1 MFGQRLSKITRNA
14 INKTVHLTSVPKLNG
29 GLNTTHDK
37 TVIGDNQLSDALNV
51 WWRHGALRSRPGFSV
66 DTVLATG
73 SAPDEV
79 AFWEFVGAKAS
90 YIKTGNAST
99 LRFYFNGQQYSA
111 MAGSSVPIVV
121 QHEGNIYAFLS
132 SIKKCDGANVDTV
145 SPTRPT
151 VLLNGKPSLTA
162 DNLNGSAFVG
172 YNRLTGNY
180 KAKYTSDGQ
189 GAIYSLPAAADG
201 DITAT
206 YTDEDGNTHTLT
218 VSSGS
223 TASSD
228 YITINIGGTQKNVF
242 LFTNTNRT
250 IFYYGITG
258 PSDPQVLPSVG
269 FSGNIEVSVDRTAN
283 DYATISGCTIS
294 AWFGGTRNSY
304 GNGSRLFVAGNP
316 SNPSTI
322 YWSDVGDPLYFPENN
337 YAIVGNG
344 KERITNL
351 CQLGEYL
358 VIFTEENIY
367 AMQYVSNT
375 VTAEDIANG
384 YDAAAI
390 AAYFPITQIA
400 SPAGCDTHTACLVN
414 NRIVWM
420 NTNGEAWCL
429 TGLSQFDERFIRKID
444 EEVAM
449 TVDSSATAYSDG
461 EYYYCLSGQDIYV
474 LFAEDWRNY
483 QWYKWL
489 FPLEDCYTIGKGGI
503 TAWVGGLYNSIVAY
517 KWNETDELGNI
528 VIYDQ
533 LEEDTL
539 VAGSF
544 TTKAF
549 TCGLPHMYKKWHKGY
564 ICAAGDGEAT
574 VRYNDIPDDPITL
587 GSMYPKKLYPDTT
600 SLSMAITVGF
610 TGRIEIAEVLL
621 KYSIFEEAR

>member
-51 WWRHGALRSRPGFSV
+51 WWRHGALRSRPGFSKTLLSASV
-66 DTVLATG
+66 
-73 SAPDEV
+73 SAPDKVVYWKFPDADVQYRAEDNNWDLIFRHGTNTQTWV
-79 AFWEFVGAKAS
+79 PQ
-90 YIKTGNAST
+90 T
-99 LRFYFNGQQYSA
+99 LNPQP
-111 MAGSSVPIVV
+111 VPVVV
-121 QHEGNIYAFLS
+121 QQEGVIYAYLT
-132 SIKKCDGANVDTV
+132 DGAVKYNGATV
-145 SPTRPT
+145 SAASPTAPV

-162 DNLNGSAFVG
+162 SSLNGSTFVG
-172 YNRLTGNY
+172 YNRLTGAY
-180 KAKYTSDGQ
+180 KAKYTSDNT
-189 GAIYSLPAAADG
+189 GAIYSLPTAAKGITVKYTDQSGTTHTSVILA
-201 DITAT
+201 TAT
-206 YTDEDGNTHTLT
+206 QATTSIT
-218 VSSGS
+218 V
-223 TASSD
+223 TV
-228 YITINIGGTQKNVF
+228 GGVSKTGYW
-242 LFTNTNRT
+242 FTNPNRT
-250 IFYYGITG
+250 IIWFGETSST
-258 PSDPQVLPSVG
+258 PLVLPAVG
-269 FSGNIEVSVDRTAN
+269 FSGNIEVTTEKATD
-283 DYATISGCTIS
+283 DYSSIAGCTLS
-294 AWFGGTRNSY
+294 AWFGGTRNSI

-316 SNPSTI
+316 DAPSTI

-337 YAIVGNG
+337 YAIVGDG
-344 KERITNL
+344 KEKITNL

-358 VIFTEENIY
+358 VIFTEKSIY

-449 TVDSSATAYSDG
+449 TVSSSATAYSDG
-461 EYYYCLSGQDIYV
+461 EYYYCLSGQNIYV

-483 QWYKWL
+483 QWYKWQ
-489 FPLEDCYTIGKGGI
+489 FPLEDCYTISNGGI
-503 TAWVGGLYNSIVAY
+503 TAWIGGQ
-517 KWNETDELGNI
+517 
-528 VIYDQ
+528 IYAFMWDD
-533 LEEDTL
+533 EEDHLDPSVDDETTP
-539 VAGSF
+539 VSGTF

-574 VRYNDIPDDPITL
+574 VRYNNIPDDPITL
-587 GSMYPKKLYPDTT
+587 GSMYPQKLYPDTT

-621 KYSIFEEAR
+621 KYSIYEEAR